1 VRIKSLEE
9 DNIFVT
15 SSFLVYRFRMG
26 ETSPYVGLYEHRL
39 KQLDRE
45 LKIHHKRIV
54 LDMEALREHG
64 AVSII
69 L

>member
-1 VRIKSLEE
+1 
-9 DNIFVT
+9 
-15 SSFLVYRFRMG
+15 MG
-26 ETSPYVGLYEHRL
+26 ETSPYVGCYEHRL
-39 KQLDRE
+39 KQMDRE
-45 LKIHHKRIV
+45 LKIHYKRTV

>member
-1 VRIKSLEE
+1 
-9 DNIFVT
+9 
-15 SSFLVYRFRMG
+15 MG
-26 ETSPYVGLYEHRL
+26 DTSPYVGWYEHRL
-39 KQLDRE
+39 KKVEGE
-45 LKIHHKRIV
+45 LKIQSKRTV